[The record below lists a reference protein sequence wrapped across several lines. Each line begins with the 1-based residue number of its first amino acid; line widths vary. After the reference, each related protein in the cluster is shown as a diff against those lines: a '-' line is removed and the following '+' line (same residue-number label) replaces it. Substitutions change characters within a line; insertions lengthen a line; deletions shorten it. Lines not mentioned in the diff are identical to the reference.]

1 MTGKARAF
9 WITGAKTGEIRAE
22 ELGSPQAGQVLVEAR
37 YSGISRGTEA
47 LVFEGRVPVSEYQ
60 RMRCPFQAGEF
71 PAPVK
76 YGYTSVGRV
85 SEGPSVLEG
94 RLVFCLYP
102 HQSAYV
108 VPESAVFPLP
118 GGVPPE
124 RAVLAANMETAVN
137 ALWDGLPRP
146 GDRISVVGAGVV
158 GSLCAYLARRLAGTD
173 VELVDVLESRSDVA
187 ATLGAHFASPADAA
201 HERDLVIHASGT
213 PEGLRTALELAAAE
227 ATVLELSWYGEREVA
242 LELGRAFHVRRL
254 TLRSSQVGQVSPNA
268 RPRWTRASR
277 LAFALELCRD
287 PALDVLIDAESEFEA
302 LPETLARLSAPGS
315 GGLCH
320 RVRYP

>member
-1 MTGKARAF
+1 MTREARAF
-9 WITGAKTGEIRAE
+9 WITGTKTAEIRAE
-22 ELGSPQAGQVLVEAR
+22 SLASPKAGEVLVEAR

-47 LVFEGRVPVSEYQ
+47 LVFEGRVPESEYQ
-60 RMRCPFQAGEF
+60 RMRCPFQSGEF

-76 YGYTSVGRV
+76 YGYSSVGRV
-85 SEGPSVLEG
+85 AEGSSVLEG
-94 RLVFCLYP
+94 RWVFCLHP
-102 HQSAYV
+102 HQTAYV

-118 GGVPPE
+118 DGLPPE

-146 GDRISVVGAGVV
+146 GDRITVVGAGVL
-158 GSLCAYLARRLAGTD
+158 GSLSAYLARRLAGTD
-173 VELVDVLESRSDVA
+173 VELVDVLDTRSDVA
-187 ATLGAHFASPADAA
+187 ATLGAHFASPDEAA
-201 HERDLVIHASGT
+201 KDRDLIVHASGT
-213 PEGLRTALELAAAE
+213 PEGLRTALDLAAPE
-227 ATVLELSWYGEREVA
+227 GTVLELSWYGDQQV
-242 LELGRAFHVRRL
+242 LVELGRAFHVRRL

-287 PALDVLIDAESEFEA
+287 PTLDVLIDAETEFDA
-302 LPETLARLSAPGS
+302 LPETMARLSAPAR

-320 RVRYP
+320 RVRYA

>member
-1 MTGKARAF
+1 MTREARAF
-9 WITGAKTGEIRAE
+9 WITGPRSAEIRAE
-22 ELGSPQAGQVLVEAR
+22 MLGGPQAGEVLVETL
-37 YSGISRGTEA
+37 YSAISRGTEA
-47 LVFEGRVPVSEYQ
+47 LVFEGRVPESEYQ
-60 RMRCPFQAGEF
+60 RMRCPFQAGDF
-71 PAPVK
+71 PAPLK

-85 SEGPSVLEG
+85 IGGSSVLEG

-102 HQSAYV
+102 HQTAYV

-118 GGVPPE
+118 EGVPPE

-158 GSLCAYLARRLAGTD
+158 GSLCGYLARRLAGTD
-173 VELVDVLESRSDVA
+173 VELVDVLGTRADVA
-187 ATLGAHFASPADAA
+187 ATLGAHFAIPSEARID
-201 HERDLVIHASGT
+201 RDLIVHASGSA
-213 PEGLRTALELAAAE
+213 EGLRTAFELAAPE
-227 ATVLELSWYGEREVA
+227 ATVLELSWYGDQQVSV
-242 LELGRAFHVRRL
+242 ELGRAFHVRRL
-254 TLRSSQVGQVSPNA
+254 TLRSSQVGTVSPNA

-287 PALDVLIDAESEFEA
+287 PALDVLIDAESEFAA
-302 LPETLARLSAPGS
+302 LPQTLVRLSAPVS

-320 RVRYP
+320 RVRYG